1 MRHTQDELE
10 SPESSQSCST
20 PGVGGTPGML
30 GWRVQVGERFDDAA
44 LTVRDDGGEPL
55 DEDQGMENKGGAAVG
70 YP

>member
-1 MRHTQDELE
+1 MN
-10 SPESSQSCST
+10 S
-20 PGVGGTPGML
+20 TPGML

-55 DEDQGMENKGGAAVG
+55 GEDQGMENKGGAAVG